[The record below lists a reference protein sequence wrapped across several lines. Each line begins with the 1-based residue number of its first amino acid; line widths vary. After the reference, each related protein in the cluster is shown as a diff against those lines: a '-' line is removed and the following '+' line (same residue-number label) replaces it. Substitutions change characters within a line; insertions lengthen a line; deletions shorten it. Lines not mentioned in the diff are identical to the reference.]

1 MKAKLHRA
9 FAFFLTL
16 AMLCTLLP
24 LSVAAADVEMLV
36 NGNFETGNANG
47 WTLDS
52 GSSVTTSDK
61 HGGSYSIKTTATST
75 KYQSM
80 FYQLFDVMPNTDY
93 TLTYWYKY
101 DGTGSGPAIYVFIKD
116 AGRDATLNDSNSRPC
131 GGFGRHLL
139 L

>member
-1 MKAKLHRA
+1 MQTKLHKA
-9 FAFFLTL
+9 LAVLLTL

-52 GSSVTTSDK
+52 GSSVTSSDT
-61 HGGSYSIKTTATST
+61 HGGSYAMKTTATST

-80 FYQLFDVMPNTDY
+80 FYQL
-93 TLTYWYKY
+93 K
-101 DGTGSGPAIYVFIKD
+101 SEAK
-116 AGRDATLNDSNSRPC
+116 RS
-131 GGFGRHLL
+131 
-139 L
+139 